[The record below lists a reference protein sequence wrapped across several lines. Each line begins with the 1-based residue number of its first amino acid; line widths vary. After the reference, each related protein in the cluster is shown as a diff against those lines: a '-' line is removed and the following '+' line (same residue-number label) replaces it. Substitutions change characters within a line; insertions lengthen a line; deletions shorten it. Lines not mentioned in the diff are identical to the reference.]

1 MLVSNKDYVN
11 ILNIMNALSV
21 PFSKFN
27 KNIDEF
33 FNIICTQKIDG
44 LKDELNSLIN
54 KSIDFNLVS
63 RINCL
68 LEKGVK
74 FTYNPK
80 YHTTIDFSS
89 NNINLETYK
98 RILEMLV
105 SNKDYVNI
113 VNIMNALSVS
123 SKFKSNID
131 EFFDTIIAQKLD
143 GLNSELNRLIN
154 IAIEFNLVDKINIL
168 LGKGVKFTYDP
179 SYHKYMY
186 RSSNNKNLETYKK
199 ILEMLI
205 TNKDYKNILNI
216 VLALGRNFKLKS
228 KQFFDMLITNITK
241 AEIDKYSDVDKES
254 KLSSL
259 LFITTE
265 FNFVEAAEWL
275 SNIGAIYNLGTDEI
289 LIIQEQIL
297 QKSELNKDKLY
308 EDKPKYLLKLKY
320 INKGLRDVLSFVT
333 YVSILYERDSKEFL
347 DSFCNVLKTTNIKND
362 KNVFDNLY
370 IVSNIAKLYNF
381 TDNVECINSIIKTD
395 IKVINDI
402 NLINREMNINYMS
415 LVYKVNVEQGFELML
430 QFIEISPN
438 DNSIEY
444 LKILE
449 KNINLDILKMVNIR
463 SKRRFI
469 IDFIKKYNS
478 VAKDTKINE
487 ILLILSNIYSTFERQ
502 LIEDYQK
509 SEDSKKSEPLKELE
523 SPKKSEALK
532 KVEIPKKIKDPKKYV
547 NSSERSIKKVQS
559 TVNTTEVKS
568 TDVLKDLQKCSADN
582 NMLYE
587 GKIKHLSCYSK
598 KKNYKSTTKINYD
611 VSSEELSNVEQLN
624 AKFRKCTEDTK
635 NLRKEREEN
644 LDCYLYNN
652 QVPAA
657 KSWWHW

>member
-1 MLVSNKDYVN
+1 
-11 ILNIMNALSV
+11 
-21 PFSKFN
+21 
-27 KNIDEF
+27 
-33 FNIICTQKIDG
+33 
-44 LKDELNSLIN
+44 
-54 KSIDFNLVS
+54 
-63 RINCL
+63 
-68 LEKGVK
+68 
-74 FTYNPK
+74 
-80 YHTTIDFSS
+80 
-89 NNINLETYK
+89 
-98 RILEMLV
+98 
-105 SNKDYVNI
+105 
-113 VNIMNALSVS
+113 MNALSVS

-131 EFFDTIIAQKLD
+131 VFFDTIIAQKLD

-216 VLALGRNFKLKS
+216 VPELGRHFKLKS

-275 SNIGAIYNLGTDEI
+275 SNIGAIYNLGTHEI
-289 LIIQEQIL
+289 IDIQYKIMSIQGDKYD
-297 QKSELNKDKLY
+297 KSESINNINKDELLA
-308 EDKPKYLLKLKY
+308 DKPKYLLKLKY
-320 INKGLRDVLSFVT
+320 INKGLCDVLLFVA

-402 NLINREMNINYMS
+402 NLINREMNINYM
-415 LVYKVNVEQGFELML
+415 LLLYKVDVHEGIKFMNN
-430 QFIEISPN
+430 ISN
-438 DNSIEY
+438 ISVDHDDVIEY
-444 LKILE
+444 LEIINKNIKSDILRINDIFVVSAEIANLFEVYTFTNKGINDTKMNKIL
-449 KNINLDILKMVNIR
+449 
-463 SKRRFI
+463 
-469 IDFIKKYNS
+469 
-478 VAKDTKINE
+478 
-487 ILLILSNIYSTFERQ
+487 LLSSNIYSILKTHPKFPKHHGPK
-502 LIEDYQK
+502 K
-509 SEDSKKSEPLKELE
+509 SKGSKKS
-523 SPKKSEALK
+523 
-532 KVEIPKKIKDPKKYV
+532 V
-547 NSSERSIKKVQS
+547 NSSEN